1 MSSLAQ
7 ILFDV
12 VNKYRAQ
19 MSINISSRSNRY
31 VNVIFNFTFN
41 ADNIKEG
48 MTVIAGNAF
57 SDDHP
62 ELVRAREIGVEV
74 IRYHKF

>member
-1 MSSLAQ
+1 
-7 ILFDV
+7 
-12 VNKYRAQ
+12 
-19 MSINISSRSNRY
+19 
-31 VNVIFNFTFN
+31 
-41 ADNIKEG
+41 